1 MDTPEYSYCYWMP
14 RLPLSDDER
23 EWGRR
28 LAEVLR
34 DRRRVVGVSAEALAV
49 TAGVSVETVR
59 RIERGLVPSPGFFTI
74 AVLARALAL
83 DLDDLAGAAQSTNA
97 SGAAL

>member
-1 MDTPEYSYCYWMP
+1 MP